1 MVHAFLNPDG
11 LTMVLSYINIFVR
24 DLGQAV
30 RFYSETLGF
39 EVLFE
44 DADFGY
50 ASFQTGPVR
59 LAVAATD
66 DEALVGRH
74 TGIGFAVDDLIAA
87 HQALAEKGVEFSSP
101 PQDQPWGGF
110 MAILLDPDGNSFYL
124 DQVDLE
130 AHA

>member
-1 MVHAFLNPDG
+1 MRSVH
-11 LTMVLSYINIFVR
+11 LSYINVFVR
-24 DLGQAV
+24 DLGRAV

-50 ASFQTGPVR
+50 ASFQTGRVR

-74 TGIGFAVDDLIAA
+74 TGIGFAVDDLIAV
-87 HQALAEKGVEFSSP
+87 HQALADKGVEFSSP
-101 PQDQPWGGF
+101 PEKQPWGGF
-110 MAILLDPDGNSFYL
+110 MAILLDPDRNSFYL
-124 DQVDLE
+124 DQVDLKS
-130 AHA
+130 HA

>member
-1 MVHAFLNPDG
+1 MRSVH
-11 LTMVLSYINIFVR
+11 LSYVNIFVR
-24 DLGQAV
+24 DLSRAV
-30 RFYSETLGF
+30 RFYGETLGF

-59 LAVAATD
+59 LAVATTD

-74 TGIGFAVDDLIAA
+74 TGIGFAVDDVIAA

-101 PQDQPWGGF
+101 PQKQPWGGF
-110 MAILLDPDGNSFYL
+110 MAMLLDPDGNSFYL
-124 DQVDLE
+124 DQVDLK

>member
-1 MVHAFLNPDG
+1 MYNVRVH
-11 LTMVLSYINIFVR
+11 LSYVNIFVR
-24 DLGQAV
+24 DLSRAV
-30 RFYSETLGF
+30 RFYDETLGF

-50 ASFQTGPVR
+50 ASFQTGAVR
-59 LAVAATD
+59 LAVAVTD

-87 HQALAEKGVEFSSP
+87 HQALAGKGVEFSSR
-101 PQDQPWGGF
+101 PQRQPWGGF
-110 MAILLDPDGNSFYL
+110 MAMFLDPDGNSFYL
-124 DQVDLE
+124 DQVDFK

>member
-1 MVHAFLNPDG
+1 MCSVQ
-11 LTMVLSYINIFVR
+11 LSYINLFVS

-30 RFYSETLGF
+30 RFYRETLGF
-39 EVLFE
+39 ELLFE

-87 HQALAEKGVEFSSP
+87 HKALADKGVAFSMP
-101 PQDQPWGGF
+101 PEKQPWGGF
-110 MAILLDPDGNSFYL
+110 MAMFLDPDGNSFYL
-124 DQVDLE
+124 DQVDLK

>member
-1 MVHAFLNPDG
+1 MK
-11 LTMVLSYINIFVR
+11 LSYINLFVSN
-24 DLGQAV
+24 LGQAV
-30 RFYSETLGF
+30 RFYTETLGF
-39 EVLFE
+39 ELLFE

-59 LAVAATD
+59 LAVAATE

-74 TGIGFAVDDLIAA
+74 TGIGFAVDDLVAA
-87 HQALAEKGVEFSSP
+87 HKALADKGVEFSMLP
-101 PQDQPWGGF
+101 EKQPWGGF
-110 MAILLDPDGNSFYL
+110 MAMFQDPDGNSFYL

>member
-1 MVHAFLNPDG
+1 MYNARVQ
-11 LTMVLSYINIFVR
+11 LSYVNIFVR
-24 DLGQAV
+24 DLGGAV
-30 RFYSETLGF
+30 RFYGEVLGF

-74 TGIGFAVDDLIAA
+74 TGIGFAVDDLTAA
-87 HQALAEKGVEFSSP
+87 HQALTEKGVEFSSP
-101 PQDQPWGGF
+101 PQKQPWGGF
-110 MAILLDPDGNSFYL
+110 MAMLLDPDGNSFYL
-124 DQVDLE
+124 DQVDLK